1 MDNAKKAFLLG
12 LGITLL
18 TKEAVEREVH
28 QYMKKYNISEE
39 QSKKVAAAIL
49 ADSLKHKRDI
59 EGKIKTVEAKVIRH
73 AKGLSQETPKKKKK
87 K

>member
-18 TKEAVEREVH
+18 TKEAVEREMH
-28 QYMKKYNISEE
+28 NYMKKYNVSEG
-39 QSKKVAAAIL
+39 QSKKVASAIL

-59 EGKIKTVEAKVIRH
+59 EGKIKAVEAKVIRH
-73 AKGLSQETPKKKKK
+73 AQGLAKEAPKKKKR
-87 K
+87 